1 MSKYLL
7 APAYLTAA
15 LSNNQAYQ
23 RACQL
28 LWLNWPE
35 DVNLLYNKPVE
46 PADVRF
52 ARALQ
57 NADLVKGRVH
67 LDNYRDVSML
77 IAQNDRWFSANAKQ
91 ALLAPF
97 QG

>member
-1 MSKYLL
+1 MTANLL
-7 APAYLTAA
+7 KPAYLIAA
-15 LSNNQAYQ
+15 LAKQDSYR

-46 PADVRF
+46 AADIHF

-57 NADLVKGRVH
+57 ESGLVKGRVH
-67 LDNYRDVSML
+67 LNNYREVSQL
-77 IAQNDRWFSANAKQ
+77 LAQHGRWFSRNAQ
-91 ALLAPF
+91 QELLAPF
-97 QG
+97 EG